1 MYLKIIWNTF
11 FIMEAQQQPQPQ
23 QQKQVALSEVEIKD
37 ENVALNVMVAMLNM
51 AQKRGTFSME
61 ESSKCWECIQKFV
74 RPQQTP
80 QQISGQK
87 VEQSSTENISLE
99 TTEKYENDGSNAF

>member
-1 MYLKIIWNTF
+1 
-11 FIMEAQQQPQPQ
+11 MEAQQQPQPQ

-80 QQISGQK
+80 CILYTS
-87 VEQSSTENISLE
+87 QSPR
-99 TTEKYENDGSNAF
+99 DQRGSRMPSSD

>member
-1 MYLKIIWNTF
+1 
-11 FIMEAQQQPQPQ
+11 MESQQQPPQ

-37 ENVALNVMVAMLNM
+37 ENIALNVMVAMLNM

-74 RPQQTP
+74 RPQQNAA
-80 QQISGQK
+80 QNA
-87 VEQSSTENISLE
+87 EQPSLTENISME
-99 TTEKYENDGSNAF
+99 TSEKH